1 LNKIHY
7 FEALKK
13 LLTIFLLGL
22 LLFVWGGYRSVLTY
36 LEVQTEDN
44 FQAELFQNQYDEASL
59 LHLKVAANTPYNSN
73 SGEFE
78 NINGTIDIKGV
89 TYHFVKRKFFKDS
102 LELLCV
108 PNIDKLG
115 ISNARDV
122 FFRLAYEYDQ
132 KDASQK
138 SSTNHTQAKF
148 SISDFTG
155 DHFFSWQ
162 FLNGEPK
169 TVHYMK
175 NKAALL
181 VVYVNILERPP
192 QV

>member
-1 LNKIHY
+1 M
-7 FEALKK
+7 KK

-22 LLFVWGGYRSVLTY
+22 LLFVWGGYRSLLTF
-36 LEVQTEDN
+36 LEAQTEDN
-44 FQAELFQNQYDEASL
+44 FQAELFQNQYDETTL
-59 LHLKVAANTPYNSN
+59 LHLKVAANTPYNSH

-78 NINGTIDIKGV
+78 NISGTIDIKGV
-89 TYHFVKRKFFKDS
+89 TYHFIKRKFYKDS

-115 ISNARDV
+115 ISNARDA

-132 KDASQK
+132 KDPTQK

-148 SISDFTG
+148 SVLDFTG

-169 TVHYMK
+169 TVHYIK

-181 VVYVNILERPP
+181 VDYVNILERPP
-192 QV
+192 QA